1 MTTMALRFRDL
12 VTPPNGTI
20 EQHNDIITKN
30 GEVYWGWWAK
40 AGEQCPSRFLE
51 LENELSSSS
60 AQVLLFDS
68 GQNKLY
74 IANLIDIAFRN
85 SNEGMACPDLNLT
98 PEYYRERS
106 FKAWFKFDSISE
118 VNSEHIE
125 STLHAHSYHDDNFG
139 LFKNNEPF
147 KDFFNKQVS
156 SVEELRHQDRTIWF
170 LKLFV
175 DGEHDTK
182 EILLYN
188 SSNVDPSI
196 FPKNYSKLYS
206 SKIHWVTDLHFSDES
221 NRHACDDEQ
230 QGSPIKVLIEEKFKE
245 RLNALIVSGDM
256 TWSATTSEF
265 DKTREFYKYLCS
277 NTNLAFDKIGFCPG
291 NHDLAYDGA
300 LTSEQKEALE
310 KYHLINREP
319 SEKTRLTP
327 DEIQSLK
334 AMEASTTNKENYKQ
348 HFEGVLSVK
357 PNEYLSMGRKYLID
371 GQRPVDICFLN
382 SNSLE
387 QYKNLFQGNG
397 FIGEKQRSDASKKM
411 GWEIPKAYGA
421 VRIVVL
427 HHNLL
432 PVEYSRVPYLGASPG
447 SVVYDAQATLKWC
460 YEKGVD
466 VILHGHTHQRSLVK
480 LEDRTSGE
488 KRKVWLVG
496 LGSTS
501 VHQSHLVY
509 GHLNQL
515 AELDFSDQFIAMQF
529 FNIQENSIVED
540 GDPVLLD

>member
-1 MTTMALRFRDL
+1 MVTMALRFRDL
-12 VTPPNGTI
+12 VTPPDGTI
-20 EQHNDIITKN
+20 EQHRDIITDQGN
-30 GEVYWGWWAK
+30 VYWGWWAK
-40 AGEQCPSRFLE
+40 AGEQCPNRFLD
-51 LENELSSSS
+51 LQNILSNSSE
-60 AQVLLFDS
+60 QVLLFDS
-68 GQNKLY
+68 GQSKLY
-74 IANLIDIAFRN
+74 RANLIDIAF
-85 SNEGMACPDLNLT
+85 SNTHEGMACPDLSLT
-98 PEYYRERS
+98 PEYYRERN

-118 VNSEHIE
+118 IDSDNVGSE
-125 STLHAHSYHDDNFG
+125 LHLHSYFEGNFG

-170 LKLFV
+170 LKPFV
-175 DGEHDTK
+175 DGEHETK

-196 FPKNYSKLYS
+196 FPKNYSKLFS
-206 SKIHWVTDLHFSDES
+206 SKIHWVTDLHFSDAPY
-221 NRHACDDEQ
+221 RHAHDDEEHRK
-230 QGSPIKVLIEEKFKE
+230 PIKVLIEEKFKE
-245 RLNALIVSGDM
+245 KLNALIISGDM
-256 TWSATTSEF
+256 TWSATRDEF
-265 DKTREFYKYLCS
+265 DKTRNFYEYLCS
-277 NTNLAFDKIGFCPG
+277 NTKLAFDKIGFCPG

-300 LTSEQKEALE
+300 LKPEQQEALR

-319 SEKTRLTP
+319 TTVTKLSATETELLR
-327 DEIQSLK
+327 
-334 AMEASTTNKENYKQ
+334 AMETSSTNKEEYER
-348 HFEGVLSVK
+348 HFESVLSIK
-357 PNEYLSMGRKYLID
+357 PNEYLSMGRKYLIN

-411 GWEIPKAYGA
+411 GWDFPKAYGA
-421 VRIVVL
+421 LRIMVL

-432 PVEYSRVPYLGASPG
+432 PIEYSRVPYLGASPG

-480 LEDRTSGE
+480 LEDWASGE
-488 KRKVWLVG
+488 RKSVWLVG

-515 AELDFSDQFIAMQF
+515 AELDFSNQFISVQF
-529 FNIQENSIVED
+529 FNIHDNGIAED
-540 GDPVLLD
+540 GERVLLD